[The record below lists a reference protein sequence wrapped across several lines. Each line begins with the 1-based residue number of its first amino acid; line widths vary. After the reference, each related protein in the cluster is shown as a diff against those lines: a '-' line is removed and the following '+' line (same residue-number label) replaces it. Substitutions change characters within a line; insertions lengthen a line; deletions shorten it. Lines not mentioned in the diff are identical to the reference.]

1 MSDQKPDLGRRRLL
15 GRLVLALG
23 GIVALPFGARAATT
37 LPGQGGDGLRVSDLA
52 RRRKAHLPEGGTYD
66 YETQEMKGYKLHMA
80 GSTTRSDEDAGGS
93 TTFWDG
99 ERQ

>member
-15 GRLVLALG
+15 GRLALAMG
-23 GIVALPFGARAATT
+23 GTVALPFAARAAT
-37 LPGQGGDGLRVSDLA
+37 LPGGGDGLRVSDLA

-66 YETQEMKGYKLHMA
+66 YETQEMKGYKLHVA